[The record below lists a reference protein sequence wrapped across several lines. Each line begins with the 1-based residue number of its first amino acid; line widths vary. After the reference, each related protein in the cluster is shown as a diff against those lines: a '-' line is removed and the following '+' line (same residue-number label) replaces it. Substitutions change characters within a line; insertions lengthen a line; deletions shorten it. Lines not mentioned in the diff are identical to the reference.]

1 MTLTTDKTQ
10 RKNTPMFSGL
20 LAYFPDALAEVA
32 RVSEAGSRQHHPGEP
47 LHWDKS
53 KSTDHADC
61 IVRHLVDSG
70 TLDDDGMRHSAKV
83 AWRSLALL
91 QTEIDKEKE
100 NQEVKVVIES
110 LPKVKTVLIGGM
122 DPETRLIDNY
132 AIEVKPV
139 VKGDPLPD
147 WFFE

>member
-1 MTLTTDKTQ
+1 
-10 RKNTPMFSGL
+10 MFSGL

-100 NQEVKVVIES
+100 
-110 LPKVKTVLIGGM
+110 KTIVMKPYVPDNIKTILISGM
-122 DPETRLIDNY
+122 DPETWLQGEYKIDAELVQEY
-132 AIEVKPV
+132 K
-139 VKGDPLPD
+139 
-147 WFFE
+147 

>member
-1 MTLTTDKTQ
+1 
-10 RKNTPMFSGL
+10 MFSGL

-47 LHWDKS
+47 LHWDKT

-61 IVRHLVDSG
+61 IVRHLVDHG
-70 TLDDDGMRHSAKV
+70 TLDTDGERHSAKV

-100 NQEVKVVIES
+100 QPIKKEEK
-110 LPKVKTVLIGGM
+110 LKVKKITF
-122 DPETRLIDNY
+122 N
-132 AIEVKPV
+132 
-139 VKGDPLPD
+139 PLSQMYFIHYED
-147 WFFE
+147 DKMEILHAKT